1 MVVEHEIQPKYLKAI
16 LLSFGVQLS
25 CSCKNKVS
33 CDLLHPLYS
42 ISKIETLALL
52 SSLIQIFFE
61 VHIGHFIVVLKFA
74 VLFSFLLDGIIGEMY
89 ELIL

>member
-1 MVVEHEIQPKYLKAI
+1 MVVKHEIQPEYLKAI

-25 CSCKNKVS
+25 CSCKNEVS

-52 SSLIQIFFE
+52 RCLIQIFFE
-61 VHIGHFIVVLKFA
+61 VRIGDLIVVLKLA
-74 VLFSFLLDGIIGEMY
+74 VLFSFLLDGIIGEMD